1 MCQKCHLQLKV
12 DLHKPLQEM
21 SLDALD
27 ATFPLPPHLQ
37 NEQYKQKEAEAIKL
51 LGESFVVLPNPDPV
65 LAKRAIAD
73 PTKTQLNDKV
83 VALTNVFEVASN
95 KCQYDHP
102 ICTDCIGSISKELQR
117 RLKES
122 TADLEVYR
130 QNLGQIIERK
140 SLLSNLTAEKMSKI
154 TAENDDNCHDDDNS
168 DDEKASKALEDR
180 LEQIRRERE
189 ALSHESMLLE
199 RESNQMDVF
208 EERFWEDYQDFE
220 LEVENVN
227 KEYGAIRQ
235 RIKVTSQRLQRM
247 KKTNVLADAFHI
259 SYDGHFGTING
270 FRLGRLP
277 VQPVDWMETNAA
289 LGQVVLL
296 LKILGDK
303 MNYEFNRFKP
313 MPMGSFSKI
322 GRVEGSNVT
331 VFELSG
337 SNDLSLGRLFW
348 YRKFDAAM
356 EALLFCIYEL
366 GQHANAQDT
375 NAKLTYPIDKD
386 KINGFTIKLQFN
398 QELKWTKALKYML
411 TNLKLLLAWCSK
423 RIA

>member
-1 MCQKCHLQLKV
+1 MYVCQKCHLQLKV
-12 DLHKPLQEM
+12 DLHKPLQEL

-27 ATFPLPPHLQ
+27 ITFPLPPHLQ
-37 NEQYKQKEAEAIKL
+37 NEQYKQKEAEAIKH
-51 LGESFVVLPNPDPV
+51 LGESFVVLPNPDPNKS
-65 LAKRAIAD
+65 KRTIAP

-83 VALTNVFEVASN
+83 VALTNVFEIASN

-102 ICTDCIGSISKELQR
+102 MCTECVESITKELQT

-130 QNLGQIIERK
+130 QNLAQIMERK
-140 SLLSNLTAEKMSKI
+140 GAHLAAAEKAGK
-154 TAENDDNCHDDDNS
+154 ADKADELA
-168 DDEKASKALEDR
+168 EKALQDR
-180 LEQIRRERE
+180 LEEIRKERE
-189 ALSHESMLLE
+189 ALKHESKLLE
-199 RESNQMDVF
+199 RESKQMDIF
-208 EERFWEDYQDFE
+208 EQRFWEDYQDFE
-220 LEVENVN
+220 LEVEHVN
-227 KEYGAIRQ
+227 KEHGAIRQ
-235 RIKVTSQRLQRM
+235 RIQVTEQRLQRM

-322 GRVEGSNVT
+322 GKVEGANVT

-366 GQHANAQDT
+366 GNHASAQDPKF
-375 NAKLTYPIDKD
+375 KLSYKIEKD